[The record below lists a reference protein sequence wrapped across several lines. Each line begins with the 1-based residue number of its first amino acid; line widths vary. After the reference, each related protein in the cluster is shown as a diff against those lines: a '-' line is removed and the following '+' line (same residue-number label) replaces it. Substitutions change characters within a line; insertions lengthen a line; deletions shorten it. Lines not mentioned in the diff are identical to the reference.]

1 MFDLGTPKWE
11 KSQTWWHTF
20 QAGGSTCV
28 FQSNQDDIHLIKK
41 KSGERE
47 SSPAGNPPVATDSMT
62 LSCPRTHHTHSNK
75 ATLMPT
81 LISHIQ

>member
-1 MFDLGTPKWE
+1 MFDPGTPKWE

-41 KSGERE
+41 KKVEKENHLLQAILRL
-47 SSPAGNPPVATDSMT
+47 PQIP
-62 LSCPRTHHTHSNK
+62 
-75 ATLMPT
+75 
-81 LISHIQ
+81 